1 MGEPKLVDV
10 IKAAMKAAMKAGEK
24 ARLQTIRLILAE
36 CKRLEVDQ
44 RSELSG
50 QQTLQIL
57 DKMVK
62 QRRDSAQQYQNAGRE
77 DLANKEI
84 AEIDV
89 IQEFL
94 PSPLSQRQIEELI
107 EESLASVDESG
118 MQAMAK
124 VMNIIK
130 PKIQGRANVGE
141 VSKLIKER
149 LMG

>member
-1 MGEPKLVDV
+1 
-10 IKAAMKAAMKAGEK
+10 
-24 ARLQTIRLILAE
+24 
-36 CKRLEVDQ
+36 
-44 RSELSG
+44 
-50 QQTLQIL
+50 
-57 DKMVK
+57 MVK

-118 MQAMAK
+118 MQAMGK